1 MFVDLKLKFISNDN
15 VLSVKMVKSVL
26 IVHQKLL
33 LEISWFSLQPTSL
46 AVTSVLVFHQR
57 MLWRAWSPQ
66 SYNLCGF
73 CLCLEHFTILWCH
86 GRENAYGCG
95 RMHAGSLS
103 NTGVFRN
110 HSEKL
115 LFAVSF
121 LFGTCFSF
129 WYYNTGTAD
138 VL

>member
-57 MLWRAWSPQ
+57 MLWRA
-66 SYNLCGF
+66 
-73 CLCLEHFTILWCH
+73 
-86 GRENAYGCG
+86 
-95 RMHAGSLS
+95 
-103 NTGVFRN
+103 
-110 HSEKL
+110 
-115 LFAVSF
+115 
-121 LFGTCFSF
+121 
-129 WYYNTGTAD
+129 
-138 VL
+138 